1 MGTVNS
7 VMLSNMLH
15 LASVL
20 LIVTVWF
27 SGDTV
32 ALQQLDRQEECSDGA
47 GCRFLTMGPGC
58 DVNPVAAARCPKTCG
73 ACPAE
78 DPVTTTTTTTTTTA
92 AEPTTTMPCEDAFPQ
107 CAVLIPLFDAL
118 MPNLGAQLCELG
130 IDEACMKSC
139 NSCP

>member
-1 MGTVNS
+1 
-7 VMLSNMLH
+7 MLH

-58 DVNPVAAARCPKTCG
+58 DVNPVAAAR
-73 ACPAE
+73 
-78 DPVTTTTTTTTTTA
+78 
-92 AEPTTTMPCEDAFPQ
+92 DAIQLTFLSPQ
-107 CAVLIPLFDAL
+107 NQTQNLAQVMIGVFRHVQTWSALVL
-118 MPNLGAQLCELG
+118 NLARKMAQF
-130 IDEACMKSC
+130 
-139 NSCP
+139 